1 VNLEHD
7 FVGIDMFFAYSFV
20 VSKILVTF
28 AATKGSRWCMP
39 ALYYLVWL

>member
-1 VNLEHD
+1 VEQAIIE
-7 FVGIDMFFAYSFV
+7 VDMFFAYSFV
-20 VSKILVTF
+20 VSQNLVTF